1 MDPMDEKIQALKPR
15 HTHRNIKPQPKHLIR
30 KPRPSLNFFLFH
42 FLPPC
47 HSLLFYTINM
57 SGYRLLLTT
66 TARTNLRPV
75 HQVTAVRHYSS
86 PLRVFMDTIK
96 EQLNKNKEVQQG
108 VKSLQ
113 DESGKFADSEA
124 LKRAK
129 EMFEKAKVKK
139 EQREEIQKSQLTPFL
154 FRCNKAPLKND

>member
-1 MDPMDEKIQALKPR
+1 MDEKIQTLKPR
-15 HTHRNIKPQPKHLIR
+15 RTHPIKPQPKHLIR
-30 KPRPSLNFFLFH
+30 KPRPSLKH
-42 FLPPC
+42 FLLFYFHPPC
-47 HSLLFYTINM
+47 HSLPFYTTIM
-57 SGYRLLLTT
+57 SGYRLLLTS

-75 HQVTAVRHYSS
+75 HQVTTVRHYSS

-96 EQLNKNKEVQQG
+96 EQLNKNKDVQQG

-129 EMFEKAKVKK
+129 EMFEKAKVSKDK
-139 EQREEIQKSQLTPFL
+139 
-154 FRCNKAPLKND
+154 DWW